1 MNIQLTEELRIRG
14 TADCWQ
20 LEKAAKRKDQI
31 EWRPFKYYRTIAG
44 AVGEACQRTIR
55 LHPATSLSEA
65 LRAVD
70 EITEKYAKILDKALD
85 EHDSKGAA

>member
-55 LHPATSLSEA
+55 LHPAASLSEA
-65 LRAVD
+65 IKAVD
-70 EITEKYAKILDKALD
+70 TITARYAQLLDDALEAKA
-85 EHDSKGAA
+85 A